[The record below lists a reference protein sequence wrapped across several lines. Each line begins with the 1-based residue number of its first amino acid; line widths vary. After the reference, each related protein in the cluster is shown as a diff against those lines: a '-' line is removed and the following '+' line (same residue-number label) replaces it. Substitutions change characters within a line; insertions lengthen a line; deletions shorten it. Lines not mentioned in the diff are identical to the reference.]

1 MTNHPNLEFPI
12 GDCAFVTRCLDD
24 LYDHETDTHPGEEL
38 RVSRFRNLDLAAYKE
53 QAALRNAKTM
63 DQINKIFS
71 GQEGPEPVEGA
82 PGPSGFV
89 AAGGDGE
96 DDGEDD
102 GGDPGEWYGG
112 DNQEG
117 EEEGEEEGKE
127 EGEEEGEEEGAGEG
141 DGGDQVGWEAA
152 EGFIELNFANFAQ
165 ACTEDIRREYGT
177 APRSRAEMEDVI
189 HNLRSFFAAIAL
201 AARDNL

>member
-1 MTNHPNLEFPI
+1 MTNHPNLECPI

-24 LYDHETDTHPGEEL
+24 LYHHETDAHPGEEL

-71 GQEGPEPVEGA
+71 GQEGSEPVAGA

-102 GGDPGEWYGG
+102 GGDPGERYGG
-112 DNQEG
+112 DNQ
-117 EEEGEEEGKE
+117 